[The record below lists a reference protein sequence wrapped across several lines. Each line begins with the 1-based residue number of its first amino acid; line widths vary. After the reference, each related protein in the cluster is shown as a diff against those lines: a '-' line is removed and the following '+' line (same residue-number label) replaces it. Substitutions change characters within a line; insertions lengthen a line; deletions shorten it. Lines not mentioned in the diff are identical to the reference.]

1 MKIIITIII
10 TILLLLSAGGLV
22 LMGAAITEYD
32 NKPPLSVIWTDE
44 MTSVNVGEIK
54 TVEYFKGERPRDSAT
69 FIRTDLGYFP
79 IKGIHIIISNDGV
92 SILEHNKILYICF
105 FTKPECLLALDDKV
119 Q

>member
-54 TVEYFKGERPRDSAT
+54 SVEFFIGINPKHSAT

-79 IKGIHIIISNDGV
+79 IKGIHIIISDDKV
-92 SILEHNKILYICF
+92 SILEHNKLLYVCF
-105 FTKPECLLALDDKV
+105 NTKPECLLALDDKV